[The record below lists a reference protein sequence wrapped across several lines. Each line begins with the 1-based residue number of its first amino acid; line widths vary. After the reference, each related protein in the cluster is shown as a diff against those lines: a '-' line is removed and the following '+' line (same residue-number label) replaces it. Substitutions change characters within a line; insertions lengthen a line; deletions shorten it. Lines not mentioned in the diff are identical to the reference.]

1 MAGTHVHEGYAT
13 LTQINGSEGNA
24 VTAISDQ
31 AVGDNNVGGCTL
43 MVRHFR
49 FERLDVG
56 TLRLTVFTNCARG
69 ARMRPEFFGTH
80 CRENIVTEETLIVSM
95 SVYDGDRKARETANL
110 IIDFGCLTGTCAGI
124 HDKCPFQSED
134 QSGVQSVVVGRNT
147 VHAVCEF
154 NSTSHRYNPTVI
166 FGTCGAIR
174 ASGEHIF
181 ALLHI
186 TKGIKVHHSA

>member
-1 MAGTHVHEGYAT
+1 MAGTHVHEGCAT
-13 LTQINGSEGNA
+13 LTQVNGGKGNT
-24 VTAISDQ
+24 VTAIGDQ
-31 AVGDNNVGGCTL
+31 AVGDNNIGGCTL
-43 MVRHFR
+43 VVRHFR

-56 TLRLTVFTNCARG
+56 TLRLTVFTNCTRG

-80 CRENIVTEETLIVSM
+80 CRENIVTEETLIVTV

-166 FGTCGAIR
+166 FGTCGANR